1 MCIAVPN
8 VGVAG
13 FINGK
18 LFCFINLF
26 YNLPIFW
33 NYVGIQ
39 IRTSTILSDVINS
52 IDDNRKQWLLK
63 DAVDSYQGR
72 ASETYSCAADK
83 KSMNLINSFYFLCKK
98 LWVFSRIFLKGLYL
112 MQQEVSRQEQ
122 GSSKVLKVG
131 LPEQHHAPETV
142 PCLTEQ
148 PTSSPVVSSGIE
160 DPPTGWFW
168 AQCDS
173 TTHPASSLRGHHAC
187 TTSWFQG
194 HPPWSTFWI

>member
-83 KSMNLINSFYFLCKK
+83 KSMKLIKSFYFLCKK
-98 LWVFSRIFLKGLYL
+98 LWVFSQGPIPDATGGESARARELQGAQSGAARTTPCSRDSAMPHRAANIKSSCVLRHRGSTHGLIL
-112 MQQEVSRQEQ
+112 S
-122 GSSKVLKVG
+122 
-131 LPEQHHAPETV
+131 TV
-142 PCLTEQ
+142 WFYH
-148 PTSSPVVSSGIE
+148 SPSQL
-160 DPPTGWFW
+160 
-168 AQCDS
+168 A
-173 TTHPASSLRGHHAC
+173 
-187 TTSWFQG
+187 
-194 HPPWSTFWI
+194 